1 MESPSGPMRV
11 LIVDPDEARAALVV
25 EGLAEGAGGD
35 PVETRRMPELDL
47 AAYAAFQPD
56 AIVIAC
62 ESPDRD
68 TLEALRLSRAAEG
81 RPVVM
86 FVDRSEPGAAAAALE
101 AGVAAYIVDG
111 FNARRIASVMEVAR
125 TRFAVFQRMR
135 ADLDKARAD
144 LAARKDIER
153 AKGVLMKMRGIGED
167 EAYAELRKLAMDSG
181 RPLAVVAADL
191 LAVVGL
197 LDGGKAGKGRMR

>member
-1 MESPSGPMRV
+1 MRV
-11 LIVDPDEARAALVV
+11 LIVDPDEARAALVA
-25 EGLAEGAGGD
+25 EGLVKGVGGE
-35 PVETRRMPELDL
+35 PVEARRMPELDL
-47 AAYAAFQPD
+47 DAYAAFKPD
-56 AIVIAC
+56 AVIIAC

-68 TLEALRLSRAAEG
+68 TLEALRLSRAAAD

-111 FNARRIASVMEVAR
+111 FNAGRVASVMEVAR

-144 LAARKDIER
+144 LAARKNIER

-167 EAYAELRKLAMDSG
+167 AAYAELRKLAMDSG
-181 RPLAVVAADL
+181 RPLATVATDL

-197 LDGGKAGKGRMR
+197 LDERKTR

>member
-1 MESPSGPMRV
+1 MRV
-11 LIVDPDEARAALVV
+11 LIVDPDEARAALVA
-25 EGLAEGAGGD
+25 EGLAEGAGGEA
-35 PVETRRMPELDL
+35 VEARRMAELDL
-47 AAYAAFQPD
+47 AAYAEFKPD

-68 TLEALRLSRAAEG
+68 TLEALRLSGAAAD

-86 FVDRSEPGAAAAALE
+86 FVDRSEPGAASAALE

-111 FNARRIASVMEVAR
+111 FSAKRIASVLEVAR

-144 LAARKDIER
+144 LAARKNIER
-153 AKGVLMKMRGIGED
+153 AKGVLMKMRGID
-167 EAYAELRKLAMDSG
+167 EESAYAELRKLAMDSG
-181 RPLAVVAADL
+181 RSLAAVASDL
-191 LAVVGL
+191 LVVVGL
-197 LDGGKAGKGRMR
+197 LDGSKR